1 MPLRRRRASPA
12 SAPAVPPTPAAE
24 YTIDELAQAAKTTV
38 RNVRAYQDRG
48 LIPPPERRGRTGI
61 YANEHLS
68 RLRIIGQML
77 SRGYTLSSIGELLLA
92 WEDGQDLG
100 ALLGLEAAVSSPWTT
115 ETPKHV
121 SFVELARMFGGKFDP
136 RWLVKANEL
145 GVLRQEGLGFVAPSP
160 RMIQAGAE
168 LVKSGIPLDEMLDV
182 VAQLRANVEV
192 AAEEMVRLV
201 EKHIF
206 DRYGT
211 GLPPREEAPGLGE
224 MIWRLRPLVEM
235 AVHAEVARAMEIA
248 ATRHLGDRL
257 AHVLDQLERRKQVPE
272 PAPSAAATKPARG
285 AKRTSTSPT
294 TARRKRKSA

>member
-1 MPLRRRRASPA
+1 MPTSRRRSPA
-12 SAPAVPPTPAAE
+12 PTAAAPAAVAE
-24 YTIDELAQAAKTTV
+24 YTIDALAQAAKTTV

-61 YANEHLS
+61 YGNEHLS

-77 SRGYTLSSIGELLLA
+77 GRGYTLSSIGELLLA

-100 ALLGLEAAVSSPWTT
+100 ALLGLESAVASPWTS
-115 ETPKHV
+115 ETPKQI

-145 GVLRQEGLGFVAPSP
+145 GVLKQEGLGFVAPSA

-201 EKHIF
+201 EKHVF

-211 GLPPREEAPGLGE
+211 GLPPRDEAPGIGE
-224 MIWRLRPLVEM
+224 IIWRLRPLVEM

-257 AHVLDQLERRKQVPE
+257 AHVLDQLERRKRAPAAE
-272 PAPSAAATKPARG
+272 PVNQAKAPRAKARAKTARGKRKPA
-285 AKRTSTSPT
+285 
-294 TARRKRKSA
+294 

>member
-1 MPLRRRRASPA
+1 MPLRRRQSATATASQTA
-12 SAPAVPPTPAAE
+12 GSTPTAAE
-24 YTIDELAQAAKTTV
+24 YTIDALAQAAKTTV

-61 YANEHLS
+61 YGNEHLS

-100 ALLGLEAAVSSPWTT
+100 ALLGLETAVSSPWTT
-115 ETPKHV
+115 ETPKHF

-145 GVLRQEGLGFVAPSP
+145 GVLKQEGLGFVAPSA

-211 GLPPREEAPGLGE
+211 GLPPRDEAPGLGE

-248 ATRHLGDRL
+248 ATRHLGNRL
-257 AHVLDQLERRKQVPE
+257 AHVLDQLERRKQAPPE
-272 PAPSAAATKPARG
+272 PPTRPK
-285 AKRTSTSPT
+285 KRTVKAK
-294 TARRKRKSA
+294 TAGTPGRSRRKAD

>member
-1 MPLRRRRASPA
+1 MPLRSRRPSPA
-12 SAPAVPPTPAAE
+12 KPVAAPPPPAE
-24 YTIDELAQAAKTTV
+24 YTIDALAQAARTTV

-61 YANEHLS
+61 YGSEHLS

-77 SRGYTLSSIGELLLA
+77 NRGYTLSSIGELLLA

-100 ALLGLEAAVSSPWTT
+100 ALLGLETAVSSPWTN
-115 ETPKHV
+115 EIPKHF

-145 GVLRQEGLGFVAPSP
+145 GVLKQEGLGFVAPSA

-211 GLPPREEAPGLGE
+211 GLPPRDEAPGLGE

-257 AHVLDQLERRKQVPE
+257 AHVLDQLERRKQTPE
-272 PAPSAAATKPARG
+272 PAPAAPAAKPARG
-285 AKRTSTSPT
+285 AKRAGAPT
-294 TARRKRKSA
+294 GTGRRKRKPA